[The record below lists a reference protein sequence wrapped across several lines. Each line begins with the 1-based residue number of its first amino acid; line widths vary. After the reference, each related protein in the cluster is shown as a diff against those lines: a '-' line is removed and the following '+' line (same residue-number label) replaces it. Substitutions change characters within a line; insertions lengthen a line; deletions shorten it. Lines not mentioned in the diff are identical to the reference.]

1 MTAADQP
8 NSFAE
13 VKTRLDEIVEAVND
27 DNLPLDDALAL
38 YEEAVNLG
46 LRASD
51 LLEADIDATAEA
63 ADSEQASESVQAD
76 GSAGAK
82 GKGVS
87 PSASST
93 AGNSSKET
101 QA

>member
-1 MTAADQP
+1 MTAAEQP

-46 LRASD
+46 LRASN

-63 ADSEQASESVQAD
+63 ADSEQASESAQAD
-76 GSAGAK
+76 GSVGTK
-82 GKGVS
+82 GKDAS
-87 PSASST
+87 FSASSA
-93 AGNSSKET
+93 AGDSSKET
-101 QA
+101 QS